1 MSAARRPRARGSFN
15 RPDFFQGGS
24 GAAPARGEVFPD
36 RCFRLGHFLYRP
48 RTRGSFLPVLHARAA
63 GRMPPPRAGKF
74 PPGQDVNDLA
84 ENTAPTRGEVSLLP
98 RGPLYN
104 RLYIQQRYAI
114 IEKTLKK
121 AQRNH
126 SRHGE
131 VSFPPPRRRK
141 TSRSGT
147 KHSFSKSRTFHR
159 DLE

>member
-1 MSAARRPRARGSFN
+1 
-15 RPDFFQGGS
+15 
-24 GAAPARGEVFPD
+24 
-36 RCFRLGHFLYRP
+36 
-48 RTRGSFLPVLHARAA
+48 
-63 GRMPPPRAGKF
+63 MPPPRAGKF
-74 PPGQDVNDLA
+74 PTVRLDVKALIDA
-84 ENTAPTRGEVSLLP
+84 APARGEVSSLGRRLTWVFECRPRARGSFRGRPGMRGHRGMPPPRAGKFPVDKHLIRFIRNAAPARGEVFLFP

-131 VSFPPPRRRK
+131 VSFPPPRCRK
-141 TSRSGT
+141 TIRSGT